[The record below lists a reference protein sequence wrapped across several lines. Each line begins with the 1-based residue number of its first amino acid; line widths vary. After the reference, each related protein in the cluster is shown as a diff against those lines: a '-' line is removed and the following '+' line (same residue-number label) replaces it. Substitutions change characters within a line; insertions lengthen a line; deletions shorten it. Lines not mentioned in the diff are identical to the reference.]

1 MIMLLQFSV
10 ENFQSIRDKVILSL
24 EPSVDKEHP
33 ENIVSKGDNR
43 AMNTLAVYGAN
54 ASGKTALFKALTF
67 SLIAIRR
74 SVDSQITTALPFVPF
89 LFDEESR
96 NKPSAFEYTFVAING
111 KKYVY
116 GFSAFPDRIVDEYLY
131 VYNTAKPSLI
141 FDRTDIDQYKFPRNL
156 KKEMELI
163 QRRNTPNKF
172 FISTA
177 TSWNVEITKPAFE
190 WLASG
195 IDTFTNI
202 IDMQGIALDLYRN
215 EIDGEYTG
223 FACELMHHADINI
236 SNIQVEAKELT
247 QEKLN
252 QNPFGIFFQFPNIK
266 NQYEYRIT
274 TGHSITDK
282 NGMKKEYP
290 LQLGDESLG
299 TQQLFMYA
307 PILKRAFDSG
317 KVLVI
322 DEIDKSLHPFIVK
335 LLINLF
341 RDSKINTGGAQLIVT
356 THETPLLSLETF
368 RRDQIYFTEKDADS
382 GVTDLY
388 SLDEF
393 SVRKTD
399 NIEKGY
405 LLGRYGAIP
414 YPLTE
419 EII

>member
-1 MIMLLQFSV
+1 MLLQFSV

-33 ENIVSKGDNR
+33 ENIIEKGVFR

-54 ASGKTALFKALTF
+54 ASGKTALFKALTV
-67 SLIAIRR
+67 SLIAVRR
-74 SVDSQITTALPFVPF
+74 SVDSQITTSLPFVPF
-89 LFDEESR
+89 MFDEESR
-96 NKPSAFEYTFVAING
+96 NKPSSFEYIFVAKNG

-116 GFSAFPDRIVDEYLY
+116 GFSAFSDRVVEEYLY
-131 VYNTAKPSLI
+131 VYNSAKPSLI
-141 FDRTDIDQYKFPRNL
+141 FDRTDTDQYGFPRAL

-163 QRRNTPNKF
+163 KQRNTENKF

-177 TSWNVEITKPAFE
+177 TSWNVEATKPAFE
-190 WLASG
+190 WLATG

-202 IDMQGIALDLYRN
+202 NDMQGIALELYRN
-215 EIDGEYTG
+215 EKDGEYTN
-223 FACELMHHADINI
+223 FTCKLMRNADINI
-236 SNIQVEAKELT
+236 SKIQIDARELT
-247 QEKLN
+247 PERLN
-252 QNPFGIFFQFPNIK
+252 QNPFGIVFQIPNVK
-266 NQYEYRIT
+266 DQYEYRIT
-274 TGHSITDK
+274 TGHFIKDK
-282 NGMKKEYP
+282 DGNEKEYH
-290 LQLGDESLG
+290 LQLADESMG
-299 TQQLFMYA
+299 TQQLFTYG
-307 PILKRAFDSG
+307 PILKRVFTSG

-335 LLINLF
+335 YLINLF
-341 RDSKINTGGAQLIVT
+341 SNPDINIGGSQLIVT